1 MDQHNSQGGETAA
14 GSGRFLKMIVRD
26 DHLGVIDN
34 ADGHGKHQGG
44 CGDTVETFLVV
55 NSGRM
60 GEGCP

>member
-34 ADGHGKHQGG
+34 ADGHG
-44 CGDTVETFLVV
+44 
-55 NSGRM
+55 
-60 GEGCP
+60 